1 MQIDETNKD
10 FSHAVDVVLHKRK
23 SLFLTGRA
31 GSGKTFFLKYIGEKC
46 KELKI
51 NAAVVAP
58 TGIAAL
64 NAGGQT
70 IHSFFQVPFG
80 IFPPDDKRLRTKVPS
95 DDPDKTSIYN
105 IFAYRET
112 RKEIIKNLELL
123 IIDEVS
129 MVRCDMLDLIDRLL
143 RVFRGKENGRE
154 DEPFGGVQIVIIGDP
169 FQLPPIVMSGDWN
182 ILKQAYESPWFFNS
196 KAFDSITE
204 FVELQKIYRQTDLNF
219 INILNRVRD
228 NTFTNNDLNALNQ
241 RHNSTFRNSDANK
254 KYMYITTHNATV
266 DRVNE
271 NELQRLKSIP
281 YLFQGRI
288 QGVFPS
294 KDLPA
299 PLYLTLKKGAQVMLV
314 KNDSAGIYV
323 NGSLGEI
330 IDLDNKEIT
339 VKLNS
344 GSVVDLTK
352 DFWYNIEYVW
362 NVKEKKIQE
371 NVIGKYWQYPV
382 KLAWCISV
390 HKSQGLTFDYV
401 IADLSKSFDSGQVY
415 VALSRCTSLEGLVL
429 KTQIPSTAIKTDQR
443 VLDFYKKIITNKQY

>member
-1 MQIDETNKD
+1 
-10 FSHAVDVVLHKRK
+10 
-23 SLFLTGRA
+23 
-31 GSGKTFFLKYIGEKC
+31 
-46 KELKI
+46 
-51 NAAVVAP
+51 
-58 TGIAAL
+58 
-64 NAGGQT
+64 
-70 IHSFFQVPFG
+70 
-80 IFPPDDKRLRTKVPS
+80 
-95 DDPDKTSIYN
+95 
-105 IFAYRET
+105 
-112 RKEIIKNLELL
+112 
-123 IIDEVS
+123 
-129 MVRCDMLDLIDRLL
+129 
-143 RVFRGKENGRE
+143 
-154 DEPFGGVQIVIIGDP
+154 
-169 FQLPPIVMSGDWN
+169 
-182 ILKQAYESPWFFNS
+182 
-196 KAFDSITE
+196 
-204 FVELQKIYRQTDLNF
+204 
-219 INILNRVRD
+219 
-228 NTFTNNDLNALNQ
+228 
-241 RHNSTFRNSDANK
+241 
-254 KYMYITTHNATV
+254 
-266 DRVNE
+266 
-271 NELQRLKSIP
+271 
-281 YLFQGRI
+281 
-288 QGVFPS
+288 
-294 KDLPA
+294 
-299 PLYLTLKKGAQVMLV
+299 MLV